1 MGGCQ
6 GAHRAFADRAREFV
20 AVQAWGR
27 TRIDGPTPHPDAA
40 TVGGTDPG
48 WLDPVAVDGLCDGDA
63 AAAMLRFVVIAGLEI
78 LNLHAQGGMAEV
90 YRARG
95 RGADG
100 TEYLYAVKRIL
111 PEYTRDPEI
120 KKMFIEESRVAACLV
135 HPSVVRVYDL
145 ATGDNEELFIVMEF
159 LEGKDLSEAIEE
171 AEKQKKPLPIWFA
184 IQIARDVLKALHHV
198 TTEATDKNGRV
209 LGLIHRDISPHNIF
223 VCSDGQVKLTDF
235 GVAKVQESNIK
246 TQVGIT
252 KGKLGYMSPEQLM
265 GSPLDFR
272 SDLYNVGILLFESI
286 TGRQLFMGAS
296 TAEFLQSM
304 VRGIVPPIPPHLQVP
319 PELEALI
326 RRALDRDR
334 NKRPATALDF
344 ERELGQIADRYGL
357 TAQAAHVAHQMRE
370 LFGPPAPPPTSKP
383 LTAPQKLRSMMLQA
397 VAPEPAPQPQPVV
410 APQPQPVVAPQPQ
423 PYQPVPIP
431 QPQVA
436 APYAPQPQVAAPQY
450 AQQPVP
456 IPQPIAAQPIVQQVV
471 QPQVV
476 QPLPPPIA
484 AQPRPVSN
492 PRAAQPPAPAQPQAQ
507 AQGGYQSPY
516 ARPQTIAPPP
526 QGPVDDD
533 DFATVVRPPEAFA
546 RPPRPA
552 SRPAQPLPPEP
563 PSQPRVQLAVS
574 ARMQSLPGE
583 LPSEPGPVR
592 PATGSQSL
600 ERRRP
605 ATVARGNARPLE
617 APPSVPRPTAA
628 PPTPPAAITPSW
640 QDATGEIPEGEFIER
655 TRVEAPPQR
664 PTTPA
669 PTTPAPPAPPRQPTV
684 QVGGGAVG
692 VRSKRVVPLDDPKR

>member
-1 MGGCQ
+1 M
-6 GAHRAFADRAREFV
+6 
-20 AVQAWGR
+20 
-27 TRIDGPTPHPDAA
+27 
-40 TVGGTDPG
+40 
-48 WLDPVAVDGLCDGDA
+48 
-63 AAAMLRFVVIAGLEI
+63 IAGLEI

-171 AEKQKKPLPIWFA
+171 SEKLKKPLPIWFA

-223 VCSDGQVKLTDF
+223 VCFDGQVKLTDF

-319 PELEALI
+319 PELESLI
-326 RRALDRDR
+326 RRSLDRDR
-334 NKRPATALDF
+334 NKRPATALEF

-383 LTAPQKLRSMMLQA
+383 MTAPQKLKSMMLQA
-397 VAPEPAPQPQPVV
+397 VPEAQMAPQVAQPQPVAQPQYAAQPVAQPQYAPQPQPQPSWQGQ
-410 APQPQPVVAPQPQ
+410 AQPQPQPQ
-423 PYQPVPIP
+423 PYQPVPVP
-431 QPQVA
+431 QPQ
-436 APYAPQPQVAAPQY
+436 YAPQPM
-450 AQQPVP
+450 AQPTAQPTAQ
-456 IPQPIAAQPIVQQVV
+456 PQP
-471 QPQVV
+471 QPQ
-476 QPLPPPIA
+476 
-484 AQPRPVSN
+484 AQRPTSSPRPM
-492 PRAAQPPAPAQPQAQ
+492 PPQAQ

-516 ARPQTIAPPP
+516 AKPQTVAPAP

-533 DFATVVRPPEAFA
+533 DFATVVRPPEPIA
-546 RPPRPA
+546 RP
-552 SRPAQPLPPEP
+552 PAQPLPAEP
-563 PSQPRVQLAVS
+563 PSQPRAQIAVS
-574 ARMQSLPGE
+574 DPG
-583 LPSEPGPVR
+583 R
-592 PATGSQSL
+592 PATGSQSI

-617 APPSVPRPTAA
+617 APPSVPRPTA
-628 PPTPPAAITPSW
+628 PPTPPAAAAPSW
-640 QDATGEIPEGEFIER
+640 QDATGEIPEGDFVER

-669 PTTPAPPAPPRQPTV
+669 PPGPGPSTSSPPSPPPQPTV

-692 VRSKRVVPLDDPKR
+692 VRSKRVVPLDDR

>member
-1 MGGCQ
+1 
-6 GAHRAFADRAREFV
+6 
-20 AVQAWGR
+20 
-27 TRIDGPTPHPDAA
+27 
-40 TVGGTDPG
+40 
-48 WLDPVAVDGLCDGDA
+48 
-63 AAAMLRFVVIAGLEI
+63 VIAGLEI

-100 TEYLYAVKRIL
+100 TEYFYAVKRIL

-145 ATGDNEELFIVMEF
+145 AAGDNEELFIVMEF

-296 TAEFLQSM
+296 TAEFLQAM
-304 VRGIVPPIPPHLQVP
+304 VRGIVPPIPAHLQVP
-319 PELEALI
+319 HDFEALI

-334 NKRPATALDF
+334 NKRPATALEF
-344 ERELGQIADRYGL
+344 ERELGQIAERYGL

-370 LFGPPAPPPTSKP
+370 LFGPPAPPPP
-383 LTAPQKLRSMMLQA
+383 LARPMTAPQKLRSMMLQVA
-397 VAPEPAPQPQPVV
+397 AAPEPQPAPQQQQHATPQQQYVAPQYAPQQQYVAPQHAPQPQPS
-410 APQPQPVVAPQPQ
+410 
-423 PYQPVPIP
+423 QPVPTP
-431 QPQVA
+431 QPERV
-436 APYAPQPQVAAPQY
+436 PQ
-450 AQQPVP
+450 
-456 IPQPIAAQPIVQQVV
+456 
-471 QPQVV
+471 
-476 QPLPPPIA
+476 
-484 AQPRPVSN
+484 
-492 PRAAQPPAPAQPQAQ
+492 AQPQALGMGSAPSQ
-507 AQGGYQSPY
+507 ASRPTSHPQPQSGYQSPY
-516 ARPQTIAPPP
+516 ARPQTVGPAT

-533 DFATVVRPPEAFA
+533 HFATLVRPPEDTF

-552 SRPAQPLPPEP
+552 SRPAQPLPAEP
-563 PSQPRVQLAVS
+563 QGQPRVQLAVS
-574 ARMQSLPGE
+574 PDLG
-583 LPSEPGPVR
+583 R

-617 APPSVPRPTAA
+617 VPPSAPRPGVAPLVAPASTA
-628 PPTPPAAITPSW
+628 PSW
-640 QDATGEIPEGEFIER
+640 QDATGEISEFDR
-655 TRVEAPPQR
+655 PDHTRVEAQLPR
-664 PTTPA
+664 PATPATPTPA
-669 PTTPAPPAPPRQPTV
+669 PQVQPPRQPTV
-684 QVGGGAVG
+684 QIGGGGVG

>member
-1 MGGCQ
+1 M
-6 GAHRAFADRAREFV
+6 
-20 AVQAWGR
+20 
-27 TRIDGPTPHPDAA
+27 
-40 TVGGTDPG
+40 
-48 WLDPVAVDGLCDGDA
+48 
-63 AAAMLRFVVIAGLEI
+63 IAGLEI

-100 TEYLYAVKRIL
+100 SEYFYAVKRIL

-145 ATGDNEELFIVMEF
+145 AVGDNEELFIVMEF

-184 IQIARDVLKALHHV
+184 IQIAREVLKALHHV

-223 VCSDGQVKLTDF
+223 VCFDGQVKLTDF

-334 NKRPATALDF
+334 NRRPATALEF

-357 TAQAAHVAHQMRE
+357 TAQAAHVAYHMRE

-383 LTAPQKLRSMMLQA
+383 MTAPQKLRSMMLQA
-397 VAPEPAPQPQPVV
+397 VAPEAQPQPAV
-410 APQPQPVVAPQPQ
+410 APQPQPAVAPQ
-423 PYQPVPIP
+423 PYQPVPVP
-431 QPQVA
+431 QPQPYTPVPQPQAQLQPYGAQPHIAPIAQPA
-436 APYAPQPQVAAPQY
+436 ATVAPQPAAPR
-450 AQQPVP
+450 PSSN
-456 IPQPIAAQPIVQQVV
+456 
-471 QPQVV
+471 PQV
-476 QPLPPPIA
+476 
-484 AQPRPVSN
+484 
-492 PRAAQPPAPAQPQAQ
+492 AQPQAH
-507 AQGGYQSPY
+507 GGYQSPY
-516 ARPQTIAPPP
+516 ARPQTVAPPP

-533 DFATVVRPPEAFA
+533 DFATVVRPPEAIT
-546 RPPRPA
+546 RPPRVA
-552 SRPAQPLPPEP
+552 SRPAQPLSPEP
-563 PSQPRVQLAVS
+563 PGQPRVQLAVS
-574 ARMQSLPGE
+574 ARMPSLPAE
-583 LPSEPGPVR
+583 LPLEPAPIR

-617 APPSVPRPTAA
+617 VPPSVPRPTAA
-628 PPTPPAAITPSW
+628 PPAADAPSW
-640 QDATGEIPEGEFIER
+640 QDATGEIPEGDSIER

-664 PTTPA
+664 P
-669 PTTPAPPAPPRQPTV
+669 PAPPAQPPRQPTV